1 MRSSVATLRPGQEVA
16 GVFACTR
23 KDRLTARTGAPYL
36 AVELRDAT
44 GRVAARAFRDAD
56 VLAGRFERGDLV
68 RVRGRVER
76 FRDELQVE
84 LADIS
89 RAPEGEADPSAFL
102 PVAYRDVEELDG
114 FLEHLGREVHD
125 RGYAALLEGLLGDER
140 LRAEWRRAP
149 CTRDGHHAYL
159 GGLLEHTVA
168 VAQLAVETC
177 ALHVRLNSD
186 LLVTAALVHDLGK
199 TREFT
204 YGAEI
209 AVSDEGRLL
218 GHVELGLEMLRD
230 RAARSGLDRERLL
243 ALSHCVLTHHGPDRA
258 PARRFAS
265 AEALALFRLN
275 ALDGSVKAALEHGL
289 P

>member
-1 MRSSVATLRPGQEVA
+1 MPATVATLRAGQEVD

-23 KDRLTARTGAPYL
+23 KDRMTARTGAPYL
-36 AVELRDAT
+36 AVELRDAS

-84 LADIS
+84 LTDIAKAS
-89 RAPEGEADPSAFL
+89 EVEADPSAFL
-102 PVAYRDVEELDG
+102 PVTYRDMEELDG
-114 FLEHLGREVHD
+114 FLEHLAREVHD
-125 RGYAALLEGLLGDER
+125 TGYAALLEGLLGDER

-177 ALHVRLNSD
+177 ALHVRLDSD

-209 AVSDEGRLL
+209 GVSDEGRML

-230 RAARSGLDRERLL
+230 RCGSLERSRWL
-243 ALSHCVLTHHGPDRA
+243 ALSHCVLTHHGADRA

-275 ALDGSVKAALEHGL
+275 ALDASVKDALEHGL
-289 P
+289 A